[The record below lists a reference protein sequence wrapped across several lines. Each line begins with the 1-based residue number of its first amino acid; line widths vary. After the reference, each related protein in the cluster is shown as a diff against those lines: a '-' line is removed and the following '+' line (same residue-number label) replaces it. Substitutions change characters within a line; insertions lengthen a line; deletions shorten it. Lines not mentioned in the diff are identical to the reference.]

1 MRCYLHFYYVDI
13 CFHTANFNMKL
24 LVPRN
29 KKRAVEPSRGSSHRI
44 YHNLVLILKIYQLNL
59 RIFWRSS
66 KNHWFLLNNDPY
78 IHIFL
83 ILCVWMKYNG
93 FLRGKKKSTC
103 AVEFQHELLFLFKKK
118 KNFLFEKN
126 DWQTNDSYSDMGIWQ
141 TFLLKMKK
149 RKTAT

>member
-1 MRCYLHFYYVDI
+1 
-13 CFHTANFNMKL
+13 
-24 LVPRN
+24 
-29 KKRAVEPSRGSSHRI
+29 
-44 YHNLVLILKIYQLNL
+44 
-59 RIFWRSS
+59 
-66 KNHWFLLNNDPY
+66 
-78 IHIFL
+78 
-83 ILCVWMKYNG
+83 MKYNG

>member
-1 MRCYLHFYYVDI
+1 
-13 CFHTANFNMKL
+13 MKL

-118 KNFLFEKN
+118 KTFYLKKMI
-126 DWQTNDSYSDMGIWQ
+126 DRQMIVIQTWVFGRHFYWKWKKGRLPLKKITVRNIANNKIWA
-141 TFLLKMKK
+141 LNWKL
-149 RKTAT
+149 